1 MSSLAWTIVKRLLN
15 VPALLEHVAKT
26 KRARVDGSVDPELD
40 LYTEIFRNDFLHA
53 GYFDPIPDDAE
64 KLSFHALKEAMRAY
78 AQLLV
83 DRVAPGQRV
92 LDLGCG
98 TGGLLAMLKA
108 AGAVPT
114 GLTPN
119 PGHAEHIRAS
129 QPGVEVIVSG
139 FEALD
144 IDKYAKAFDV
154 VICSESFHNVPLEAG
169 VRNVKQV
176 LKPGGKWVIID
187 YYRTRIPAYNRSGHP
202 LGAFREV
209 VARNGFS
216 VTEEIDVTHNTTP
229 SLAFFH
235 AWSSRIALPMVDF
248 AAERYFMKHPVLGY
262 LLGEEFAVRRA
273 RVRLD
278 ALDPQVFA
286 RDKRYLLQQ
295 YSL

>member
-1 MSSLAWTIVKRLLN
+1 MSSIARTVAKRLFN
-15 VPALLEHVAKT
+15 VPALLAHVAKV
-26 KRARVDGSVDPELD
+26 KQARVDGSVDPELD

-53 GYFDPIPDDAE
+53 GYFDPIPDDPE
-64 KLSFHALKEAMRAY
+64 KVSFHSLKEAMRAY
-78 AQLLV
+78 AELLV
-83 DRVAPGQRV
+83 ARVAPGQKV

-108 AGAVPT
+108 AGAEPT

-119 PGHAEHIRAS
+119 PGHAAHIAKS
-129 QPGVEVIVSG
+129 QLGMPVIVSG
-139 FEALD
+139 FESLD
-144 IDKYAKAFDV
+144 MGTHGGKFDV
-154 VICSESFHNVPLEAG
+154 VICSESFHNVPLEIG
-169 VRNVKQV
+169 VKNVKAV

-202 LGAFREV
+202 MQAFRDEV
-209 VARNGFS
+209 AKNGF
-216 VTEEIDVTHNTTP
+216 TLAEEIDVTDNTTP

-248 AAERYFMKHPVLGY
+248 AAERYFMKHPVIGY
-262 LLGEEFAVRRA
+262 LLGDEFAARRG

-286 RDKRYLLQQ
+286 RDKRYLLQTFTA
-295 YSL
+295 